1 MGGEYMA
8 KYRDIADDIRQK
20 IKNQEYTFGQK
31 LPYEY
36 VLCMSYHCNKETMKK
51 ALDILVKEGLII
63 RRRGAGTFVKDY
75 DPAMDNPVSKFGR
88 GLTAQ
93 YEGIKE
99 VTSEVLEFEVVPA
112 DEHLSEKLQIDVGDF
127 VYHIIRLRF
136 LDKIPHLIDITYI
149 PISVVPNLKLQ
160 HLKGS
165 IYGYIEKVLK
175 LKIQSCHLT
184 INAALSTPLEQQYLG
199 LKENEPY
206 IQEEQIS
213 FLSNGSIFEYTLS
226 RQHFS
231 HFEFQTV
238 IVQQ

>member
-1 MGGEYMA
+1 MV
-8 KYRDIADDIRQK
+8 KYIDIADDIRSK
-20 IKNQEYTFGQK
+20 IFDKKYTYGQK

-36 VLCMSYHCNKETMKK
+36 VLCVAYHCNKETMKK

-63 RRRGAGTFVKDY
+63 RRRGAGTFVKDF
-75 DPAMDNPVSKFGR
+75 DPLTEGSMNKFGR

-99 VTSEVLEFEVVPA
+99 VTSEVLEFEVIPA
-112 DEHLSEKLQIDVGDF
+112 DQLLSEKLQIEIGDF

-136 LDKIPHLIDITYI
+136 LDKIPHLIDITYM
-149 PISVVPNLKLQ
+149 PISVIPNLKLQ

-165 IYGYIEKVLK
+165 IYEYIEKVLK

-226 RQHFS
+226 RQHFA

>member
-1 MGGEYMA
+1 MS
-8 KYRDIADDIRQK
+8 KYKDIADDIRAK
-20 IKNQEYTFGQK
+20 IKNNEYTFGQK

-51 ALDILVKEGLII
+51 ALEGLII

-75 DPAMDNPVSKFGR
+75 DPTMESATNKFAR
-88 GLTAQ
+88 GLTGKYA
-93 YEGIKE
+93 GIKE

-112 DEHLSEKLQIDVGDF
+112 DEVLSKKLQIDIGDF

-136 LDKIPHLIDITYI
+136 LDKKPHLIDISYM
-149 PISVVPNLKLQ
+149 PISLIPNLKLE

-165 IYGYIEKVLK
+165 IYEYIENVLK

-199 LKENEPY
+199 LKEYEPY

-213 FLSNGSIFEYTLS
+213 YLSNGAIFEYTLA
-226 RQHFS
+226 RHHFAD
-231 HFEFQTV
+231 FEFQTIV
-238 IVQQ
+238 VQQ

>member
-1 MGGEYMA
+1 MA

-199 LKENEPY
+199 LKENELY

>member
-1 MGGEYMA
+1 MA
-8 KYRDIADDIRQK
+8 KYKDIAEDIRKK

-63 RRRGAGTFVKDY
+63 RRRGAGTFVKDF
-75 DPAMDNPVSKFGR
+75 DPSMENETVNRFAR
-88 GLTAQ
+88 GLSAK

-99 VTSEVLEFEVVPA
+99 VTSEILEFEVIPA
-112 DEHLSEKLQIDVGDF
+112 DEFLSKKLQIELGDF

-136 LDKIPHLIDITYI
+136 LDKKPHLIDISYM
-149 PISVVPNLKLQ
+149 PIGVVPNLKLE

-165 IYGYIEKVLK
+165 VYDYIENVLK
-175 LKIQSCHLT
+175 LRIQSCHLT
-184 INAALSTPLEQQYLG
+184 INAALSTSLEQQYLG
-199 LKENEPY
+199 LKETEPY

-213 FLSNGSIFEYTLS
+213 YLSNGAIFEYTLA
-226 RQHFS
+226 RH
-231 HFEFQTV
+231 HYADFEFQTIV
-238 IVQQ
+238 VQQ